1 MINVY
6 DYMILWLEGDVSFVY
21 SMATCA
27 AQGSM
32 GKKKNGFYGLL
43 THIIKKMCNMAVNP
57 LKKTD
62 YEMIR
67 LL

>member
-32 GKKKNGFYGLL
+32 GKKK
-43 THIIKKMCNMAVNP
+43 KMVFMAC
-57 LKKTD
+57 LHT
-62 YEMIR
+62 
-67 LL
+67 

>member
-1 MINVY
+1 
-6 DYMILWLEGDVSFVY
+6 
-21 SMATCA
+21 MATCA